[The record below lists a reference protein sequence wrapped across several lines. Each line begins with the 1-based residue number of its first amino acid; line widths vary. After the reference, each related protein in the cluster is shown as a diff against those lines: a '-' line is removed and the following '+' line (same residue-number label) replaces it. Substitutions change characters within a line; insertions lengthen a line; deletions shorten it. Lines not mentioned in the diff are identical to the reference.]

1 MKRLL
6 CMRASPGAPG
16 GEDSSSSRPTAPVLG
31 SQQVSDQL
39 GSQLNNNAA
48 AACDKVATA
57 MVKESVKAGLE
68 NGYTKGTKGFD
79 AIENAHFIEWGLSKG
94 PRTEDEIR
102 RWINGMNSEQR
113 QKYVRSPDIGSG
125 EHFDIMAKHFNPAP
139 HYAKV
144 NGNDE
149 LKTSFQRY
157 GAEQNVGSTFAR
169 SQKTKL
175 ADWRGGADSCV
186 YVKCS
191 QKGKQKGEGCNFKLK
206 FELTT
211 DGKLV
216 PFAISSHKDPTAEF
230 NNTMH
235 NHDIALT
242 RVHRRALPQ
251 LRIIPDSIQD
261 TLLTMIH
268 GGIREIRQ
276 LHRIA
281 VRHFYAFEKEK
292 NDEVDAS
299 SLDATSSSCQMPL
312 HLKRPL
318 YKLKLQIFFLSIDRR

>member
-1 MKRLL
+1 
-6 CMRASPGAPG
+6 
-16 GEDSSSSRPTAPVLG
+16 
-31 SQQVSDQL
+31 
-39 GSQLNNNAA
+39 
-48 AACDKVATA
+48 
-57 MVKESVKAGLE
+57 
-68 NGYTKGTKGFD
+68 
-79 AIENAHFIEWGLSKG
+79 
-94 PRTEDEIR
+94 
-102 RWINGMNSEQR
+102 
-113 QKYVRSPDIGSG
+113 
-125 EHFDIMAKHFNPAP
+125 
-139 HYAKV
+139 
-144 NGNDE
+144 
-149 LKTSFQRY
+149 
-157 GAEQNVGSTFAR
+157 
-169 SQKTKL
+169 
-175 ADWRGGADSCV
+175 
-186 YVKCS
+186 
-191 QKGKQKGEGCNFKLK
+191 LK

-216 PFAISSHKDPTAEF
+216 PFAISPDKDPIAEF

-299 SLDATSSSCQMPL
+299 SLDATSSSSASDASSSSPEATALQAEASNILPFDRSTIKNLVRHVIGDEPVDDDLAKLCVL
-312 HLKRPL
+312 LGKREG
-318 YKLKLQIFFLSIDRR
+318 LSWTYRDGGAGG